1 GWSSFHLGFSGN
13 TDPEPGRCRRTDG
26 KKWRC
31 SRDAVADQKYCE
43 RHINR
48 GRHRSRKPVE
58 GQTGQVVSGSTT
70 KVSSISCSTSATVVV
85 SGSSASNTLDIT
97 QHQFKALQPG
107 AQKPSADVLVNR
119 IQVRQSLS
127 MVSPST
133 NLKSKDYPF
142 SIPKEH
148 NISAE
153 ESLNSG
159 FGLVFSDSLLN
170 PSRKI
175 SCMNSKNYNSIVD
188 FDNRESQDQHPLRH
202 FIDDWPK
209 NQSNDVTIS
218 SSAREKITLSPLR
231 LSHELDPIQMGLK
244 VNKILGGS
252 TEKQTNLVPLSWGS
266 SMGGPLGEVLS
277 SGFSTV
283 GEGKKSA
290 FSLTTGGVWNGC
302 PFLGSSRQGSCR
314 RRLLFHHFQ
323 IAVPGAVQEPATG
336 KTTKWVVISEMIY
349 SLQLL

>member
-1 GWSSFHLGFSGN
+1 
-13 TDPEPGRCRRTDG
+13 
-26 KKWRC
+26 
-31 SRDAVADQKYCE
+31 
-43 RHINR
+43 
-48 GRHRSRKPVE
+48 
-58 GQTGQVVSGSTT
+58 
-70 KVSSISCSTSATVVV
+70 
-85 SGSSASNTLDIT
+85 
-97 QHQFKALQPG
+97 
-107 AQKPSADVLVNR
+107 
-119 IQVRQSLS
+119 

-302 PFLGSSRQGSCR
+302 PFLGSS
-314 RRLLFHHFQ
+314 
-323 IAVPGAVQEPATG
+323 PTG
-336 KTTKWVVISEMIY
+336 VLQKTTFVSSLSNSSSGSSPRAGNRQNYEMGSNLGDDILASTLVSSFSIP
-349 SLQLL
+349 SLQ